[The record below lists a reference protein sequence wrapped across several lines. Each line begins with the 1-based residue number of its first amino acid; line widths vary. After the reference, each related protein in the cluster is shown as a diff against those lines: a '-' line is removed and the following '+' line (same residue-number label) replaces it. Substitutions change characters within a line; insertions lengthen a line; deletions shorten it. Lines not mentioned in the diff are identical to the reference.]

1 MTMRALA
8 GATLLTLLCSPL
20 FAQSPAAPTAAP
32 AFDIANVHASP
43 YRFHPAI
50 RFSVHGD
57 RLLIRDATLVDLI
70 ADTYAVDPSSV
81 FGGPQW
87 LAFDHF
93 DIFAK
98 LPTAASKA
106 SAMPMLRPLLDDR
119 FKLVAHT
126 GTRPL
131 PAFVLSAGSSPKL
144 KKSADSAEHGGCQY
158 QQPAKDAPPSTT
170 MKVNFSCHN
179 TSMQTFV
186 DFLQQVASPYLNRPV
201 VDSTGLKGGYDFD
214 IQWTYRIPKDA
225 DGVTIFQ
232 AVDKQLGLKLELKT
246 TPLPVVDV
254 VSVIEQ
260 PTPNVADID
269 KLLPPPPPA
278 EFDVAVIRPSN
289 PDETRFGMNIQGNTV
304 NIQYA
309 TLLTLIYNSYNIAPG
324 KIENKPKWL
333 DDQHYDILGKASTG
347 DVSPIP
353 GMGSSVDIDDVW
365 EMTRSLLADR
375 FKLATHTDLHP
386 SDVYALLTANP
397 KMKKADPSNHPS
409 CHEGP
414 GPDGKDPR
422 IDTPLRSRLI
432 SCQNMTM
439 SQLTTELSSL
449 ASGYLPAPVIDATGL
464 DGAYDFTL
472 SFSKQ
477 VDLNKPLPTPS
488 NGDASAAAS
497 DPSLGAI
504 SLFDAMQK
512 QLGLKLQKRDKV
524 PMPTLVIDHIEQ
536 KPTEN

>member
-1 MTMRALA
+1 MKQAFAILA
-8 GATLLTLLCSPL
+8 LTLLCSPL
-20 FAQSPAAPTAAP
+20 FAQSATAPAAAP
-32 AFDIANVHASP
+32 ATFEIADVHASP
-43 YRFHPAI
+43 YRRHPAI

-70 ADTYAVDPSSV
+70 ADTYAVYPSSV

-98 LPTAASKA
+98 LPPATTRTSV
-106 SAMPMLRPLLDDR
+106 MPMLRPLLDDR

-131 PAFVLSAGSSPKL
+131 PAFVLSAGSSSKL
-144 KKSADSAEHGGCQY
+144 KKSADSAGPGGCQY
-158 QQPAKDAPPSTT
+158 QQPPKEAQLTNT
-170 MKVNFSCHN
+170 MNIKFSCRN
-179 TSMQTFV
+179 TTLQSFV
-186 DFLQQVASPYLNRPV
+186 DFLHEVASPYLTRPV
-201 VDSTGLKGGYDFD
+201 VDATGLKGGYDFD
-214 IQWTYRIPKDA
+214 IEWTYQIPKDA

-232 AVDKQLGLKLELKT
+232 AIDKQLGLKLALKT

-254 VSVIEQ
+254 VSVNQQ

-289 PDETRFGMNIQGNTV
+289 PNETRFGMNIQGNTV

-309 TLLTLIYNSYNIAPG
+309 TLLTLIYNSFNTPPG

-333 DDQHYDILGKASTG
+333 DGQHYDIIGKASTG
-347 DVSPIP
+347 DASPIP
-353 GMGSSVDIDDVW
+353 GVGPSVDIDDVW

-375 FKLATHTDLHP
+375 FKLTTHTDQRP

-397 KMKKADPSNHPS
+397 KMKKADPENHPT

-414 GPDGKDPR
+414 GPDGRDLR
-422 IDTPLRSRLI
+422 LDNPLRNRLI

-477 VDLNKPLPTPS
+477 VDLNKPLAAPS
-488 NGDASAAAS
+488 NGDGSASAS
-497 DPSLGAI
+497 DPSLGPI

-512 QLGLKLQKRDKV
+512 QLGLKLEKREKV
-524 PMPTLVIDHIEQ
+524 PMPVLVIDHIEE